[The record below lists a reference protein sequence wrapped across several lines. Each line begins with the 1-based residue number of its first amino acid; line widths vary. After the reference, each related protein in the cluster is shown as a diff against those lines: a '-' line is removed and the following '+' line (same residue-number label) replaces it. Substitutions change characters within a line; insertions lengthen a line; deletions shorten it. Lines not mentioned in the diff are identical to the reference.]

1 MPENTEPTVANR
13 PEALDPM
20 YRLSEV
26 LFGLIMV
33 LTFTGSFSVA
43 TAADPDVTT
52 MLLAALGCGVAW
64 GLIDGVMFLL
74 SALHE
79 RGADLERVQALRG
92 APTREA
98 AHGVIRDF
106 LPSVVADELDPPT
119 LDRIRDRILVIVPA
133 GSRAR
138 LQRGHLRG
146 AFNVF
151 LIVVASNLPVIL
163 PFLFLGDAFTALR
176 VSNGIALAMLAV
188 IGFAYGRVSGLPA
201 IWTAV
206 AMVFL
211 GAVLVA
217 MTIALG
223 G

>member
-1 MPENTEPTVANR
+1 MPEAFEPTAASR

-33 LTFTGSFSVA
+33 LTFTGSLSVA
-43 TAADPDVTT
+43 SATEVDVTT
-52 MLLAALGCGVAW
+52 MMLAALGCGVAW
-64 GLIDGVMFLL
+64 GLIDGVMFLM

-79 RGADLERVQALRG
+79 RGADLARVAALRE
-92 APTREA
+92 ASSREA

-106 LPSVVADELDPPT
+106 LPPLVARELDAPA
-119 LDRIRDRILVIVPA
+119 LDRIQDRILAVVPT

-138 LQRGHLRG
+138 LTTGHLRG
-146 AFNVF
+146 AVKVF

-163 PFLFLGDAFTALR
+163 PFLFFDDAFSALR
-176 VSNGIALAMLAV
+176 VSNGVALLMLAV

-201 IWTAV
+201 VWTAV
-206 AMVFL
+206 AMVLL
-211 GAVLVA
+211 GAVLVGV
-217 MTIALG
+217 TIALG